1 MLLNLKVDLSTQILD
16 AGNGATPPD
25 LFESPVILR
34 GRVYPA
40 PGGRCRVLKQTNNQ
54 INTNNKTK
62 NTIKA
67 GGSTVRA
74 QNVDWVRDDGVG
86 DTP

>member
-1 MLLNLKVDLSTQILD
+1 MLLNVKVYLSAQVLD
-16 AGNGATPPD
+16 VDNVVTPPD
-25 LFESPVILR
+25 LFDSPVILR

-67 GGSTVRA
+67 GGSTARA
-74 QNVDWVRDDGVG
+74 QNVDLVMDGWSG
-86 DTP
+86 